1 MNKMPH
7 NRVDLE
13 CVMPLAA
20 IRFIGKIP

>member
-7 NRVDLE
+7 NPADRQ